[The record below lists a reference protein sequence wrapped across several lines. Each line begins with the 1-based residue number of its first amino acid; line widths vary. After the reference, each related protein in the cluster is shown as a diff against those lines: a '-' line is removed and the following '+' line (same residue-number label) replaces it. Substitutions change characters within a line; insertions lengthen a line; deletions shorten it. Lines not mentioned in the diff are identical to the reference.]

1 MSKTVVLAE
10 KPSVGRDMAR
20 VLNCQ
25 NKRNGYFE
33 GAKYIVTWALGHLVT
48 LADPE
53 AYDPKYKQWRSEDL
67 PMLPDR
73 LKLVVIRQTNKQFQ
87 TVKKLL
93 NRNDVSQ
100 IVIATDAGREGELV
114 ARWILE
120 KARINKPI
128 KRLWISSVTDKA
140 IRDGFAK
147 LKQGNAYDSLYQAAA
162 ARSEADW
169 YVGLNATR
177 ALTTTHNAQLSSGR
191 VQTPT
196 LAMIAEREKE
206 INQFKPR
213 KFYGIKAENR
223 SGLRLNWHDQ
233 NNQGRIF
240 DKTKAD
246 KLLATLKGKQAKIQS
261 IKRTEKRSFAPPL
274 HDLSSLQ
281 QEANKAF
288 GYSGK
293 QTLSIMQKLYEQ
305 HKVLTYPRTD
315 SKFLSSDI
323 VPTLKDRVDACAV
336 GEYQVA
342 ARTILKSGI
351 KANKSYV
358 DDKKVTDHHA
368 IIPTEEP
375 VMLAKLDDRER
386 KIYDLVIKRFL
397 AVLSA
402 PYRFEQTKVEVT
414 IAGELFSLNENN
426 VIDPGWKMLYQDPGD
441 QTRLPA
447 LKEGDP
453 IELTVQLTEGETSP
467 PERFTEGTLL
477 QAMENPAKYID
488 TGSSKQTET
497 LQQSGGLGTV
507 ATRADIIDKL
517 FNTHYIESRGKYI
530 FTTSKG
536 RQLLELV
543 PADLRSPVLTAEWED
558 QLAAIASGQLKKDA
572 FIKEMKRYTRTVV
585 SEIKN
590 TDSTF
595 KHDNITGTKCPSC
608 GKLMLEVN
616 SKRGRMLVCQDRECG
631 EKKQIARTTNA
642 RCPKCYKRMEL
653 RGTGEAQTFSCKCGH
668 REKLSAFQK
677 RRANNNQQR
686 ASKRDINKYM
696 KQNNKEEFT
705 NTALADALKKFKQ

>member
-147 LKQGNAYDSLYQAAA
+147 LKPGNAYDSLYQAAA